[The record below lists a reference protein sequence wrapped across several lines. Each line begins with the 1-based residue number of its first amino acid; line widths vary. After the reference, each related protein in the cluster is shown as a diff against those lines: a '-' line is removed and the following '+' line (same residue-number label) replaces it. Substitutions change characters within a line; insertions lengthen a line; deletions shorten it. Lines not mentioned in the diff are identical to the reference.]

1 LGNTVTTLNNMT
13 LANVTIS
20 SGNVTITNVSV
31 TTANVTTLNAATVIA
46 TTANVTT
53 ANITTGNVTTAN
65 ITTGNVTNMTSGNVT
80 ITGGSINGTTLGA
93 TTASTAN
100 VTTLTTSSTVTI
112 NGGTANGVAYLNASK
127 VLTTGSALTFDG
139 TNLGLGGAP
148 VAVGSSPVLEIY
160 SGANNGILKFTN
172 STTGTTNSD
181 GTWLYQPAGSNNF
194 IVQNQESAGDLRLFS
209 TTHIWGNHNYST
221 EYMRLTSTGLGIGT
235 SSPNAKLT
243 VGDSSGAVLGIPTT
257 ATFYGTSSI
266 SSSVGTVGLF
276 STETAAADVGPV
288 LTFGGKSGNSFSP
301 YPFAFIQGAKAS
313 ATAGD
318 YSGYLRFFT
327 VPSDGSGPVERLR
340 IDASGNLGLGVTP
353 SAWGTSEW
361 NVFEGAYGGALAFYK
376 TSNVPV
382 TVLTSNA
389 YYDSGWKYKTTDPA
403 LQYEMDGNL
412 GTYRW
417 YTAPSGTAGNA
428 ISFTQAMTLDASGNL
443 GVGATSI
450 TGVSG
455 YQIIETRGSTGGIYQ
470 TSASGNSVRSRFYS
484 TSEGG
489 FVGTPSNHF
498 LGFITNDTER
508 ARITSGGD
516 LFLGATTSA
525 LNGTRFLSFTDAN
538 QSAITAR
545 CTNGS
550 LGNDVLLVRATRNTT
565 NNSYSAISYYNDG
578 AGAYR
583 FIVAD
588 SGNVTNTN
596 GSYGTI
602 SDAKMKTDIVDAG
615 SQWADIKAI
624 RFRKFKMKN
633 DSSRF
638 VQLGVVAQELEQ
650 TSPGLVEEHSD
661 KDAEGNDLGT
671 TTKSVKTSVLLM
683 KAAVALQEAMARIET
698 LEAKIAALEAK

>member
-1 LGNTVTTLNNMT
+1 MTVPYSFANATVSIPLSQLDSNFNTPITLGNTAIQLGNTVTTLNNMT

-31 TTANVTTLNAATVIA
+31 TTANVTT
-46 TTANVTT
+46 
-53 ANITTGNVTTAN
+53 ANIT
-65 ITTGNVTNMTSGNVT
+65 NMVSGNVA

-112 NGGTANGVAYLNASK
+112 NGGTVNGVAYLNASK
-127 VLTTGSALTFDG
+127 VLTTGSALTFNG
-139 TNLGLGGAP
+139 TRFSTYVTSDTNTNIARFG
-148 VAVGSSPVLEIY
+148 VVNSAVTDDAVLDI
-160 SGANNGILKFTN
+160 SADAANNLITLN
-172 STTGTTNSD
+172 STGNNAGAFAFQTGNSE
-181 GTWLYQPAGSNNF
+181 Q
-194 IVQNQESAGDLRLFS
+194 
-209 TTHIWGNHNYST
+209 
-221 EYMRLTSTGLGIGT
+221 MRLTSTGLGIGT
-235 SSPNAKLT
+235 SSPGAKLN
-243 VGDSSGAVLGIPTT
+243 
-257 ATFYGTSSI
+257 
-266 SSSVGTVGLF
+266 
-276 STETAAADVGPV
+276 TAAAYGVEQIRV
-288 LTFGGKSGNSFSP
+288 QRT
-301 YPFAFIQGAKAS
+301 S
-313 ATAGD
+313 ATAEYGSIR
-318 YSGYLRFFT
+318 YGSNGYDFCFDSVDVDNSLPAFAWRT
-327 VPSDGSGPVERLR
+327 SVDGTNFAQRMYLDS
-340 IDASGNLGLGVTP
+340 SGNLGLGVTP
-353 SAWGTSEW
+353 SAWNLSGLQAMQIKNAS
-361 NVFEGAYGGALAFYK
+361 LAGYL
-376 TSNVPV
+376 N
-382 TVLTSNA
+382 NA
-389 YYDSGWKYKTTDPA
+389 YLSANAFFAGGWLYVGNGLA
-403 LQYEMDGNL
+403 SQYVQADGEH
-412 GTYRW
+412 RW
-417 YTAPSGTAGNA
+417 SIAASGTAGNA